1 VNLPSRVS
9 RAGDLCEVRIP
20 VPDRAGVLAEVTT
33 LAGAL
38 DVNIAD
44 LEIAHSSEGDRGVL
58 ILLVEAG
65 AADRLRD
72 GLAEVGYRPSVTPL
86 E

>member
-1 VNLPSRVS
+1 M
-9 RAGDLCEVRIP
+9 
-20 VPDRAGVLAEVTT
+20 LAEVTT
-33 LAGAL
+33 LAGTL

-65 AADRLRD
+65 AAERLRG
-72 GLAEVGYRPSVTPL
+72 GLAEQGFRPSVTPL